1 MRLDDKVKE
10 LFNISKTKAQKY
22 IREGIVKVD
31 NKIITKP
38 GYILKDEEKNNKK
51 EYNIEIIEEKNR
63 YIYVSQGALK
73 LKKAV
78 KEFNLEEILKD
89 NICIDIGSS
98 TGGFTEILLENDVK
112 KVYSIDVGTSQL
124 DERLKKNNKVI
135 SIENTDFRNI
145 QIDKENKFQND
156 NIDTI
161 VGDLSFISLKKII
174 DKIVEIAPENM
185 ILLIKPQFEVGE
197 DIARKYNGVIDD
209 KKKHIEII
217 EDIIY
222 YYLDK
227 LNNNSVNNNKNDKNN
242 ENQKYIL
249 KGFTYSEILINNL
262 KEKKNIE
269 YLMYICKTRDKDK
282 HKHKNKY
289 KEKEKNKEK
298 NKNKNE
304 DKCLKKE
311 EEKLLENIEK
321 IVNNAFSEKH
331 DILLKKE

>member
-10 LFNISKTKAQKY
+10 IFNISKTKAQKY
-22 IREGIVKVD
+22 IREGIVKID
-31 NKIITKP
+31 DKIITKP
-38 GYILKDEEKNNKK
+38 GYILKDEEK
-51 EYNIEIIEEKNR
+51 YNIEIIEEKNR

-78 KEFNLEEILKD
+78 KEFNLEGILKD

-98 TGGFTEILLENDVK
+98 TGGFTEILLENGVK

-124 DERLKKNNKVI
+124 DEKLKKNNKVI

-174 DKIVEIAPENM
+174 DKIVEISPENI

-217 EDIIY
+217 EDIISH
-222 YYLDK
+222 YLDK
-227 LNNNSVNNNKNDKNN
+227 LNSNNNSNNKNYKYSD
-242 ENQKYIL
+242 NQKYIL
-249 KGFTYSEILINNL
+249 KGLIYSEILINNL

-269 YLMYICKTRDKDK
+269 YLMYIGKDRK
-282 HKHKNKY
+282 KSDIDLG
-289 KEKEKNKEK
+289 KEKYNYDIKEIVEKAFNEKEFK
-298 NKNKNE
+298 
-304 DKCLKKE
+304 
-311 EEKLLENIEK
+311 
-321 IVNNAFSEKH
+321 
-331 DILLKKE
+331 LLKK